1 MQKKYFLTYDVYGW
15 NQTTRQG
22 NVETGRI
29 ANKVSL
35 NQWFTES
42 EGYTI
47 QPALEYSNK
56 FGKHAVSGLFLYE
69 FSRTDQSSMSAGR
82 TDFPITDIMDL
93 NYGLEVN
100 KDLVK

>member
-1 MQKKYFLTYDVYGW
+1 MMCNGW

-42 EGYTI
+42 EGYTN
-47 QPALEYSNK
+47 STC
-56 FGKHAVSGLFLYE
+56 S
-69 FSRTDQSSMSAGR
+69 
-82 TDFPITDIMDL
+82 
-93 NYGLEVN
+93 
-100 KDLVK
+100 